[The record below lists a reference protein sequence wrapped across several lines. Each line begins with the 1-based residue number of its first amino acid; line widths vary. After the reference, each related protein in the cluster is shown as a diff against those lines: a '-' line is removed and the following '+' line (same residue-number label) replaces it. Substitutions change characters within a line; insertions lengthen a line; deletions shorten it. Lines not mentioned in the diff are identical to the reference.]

1 MDDIIIHN
9 DLVQPP
15 TYLPMNV
22 SEMTYFYFILFIV
35 LFVHETDVYFCV
47 AWVVKS
53 VSHSYNLP
61 NGQHCVVCI
70 ADDGFWLPQHSESS
84 RSDADLG

>member
-35 LFVHETDVYFCV
+35 LFVHETDGILLCRMGRKISQSQLQPAKWSTLCCV
-47 AWVVKS
+47 
-53 VSHSYNLP
+53 
-61 NGQHCVVCI
+61 HC
-70 ADDGFWLPQHSESS
+70 
-84 RSDADLG
+84 R